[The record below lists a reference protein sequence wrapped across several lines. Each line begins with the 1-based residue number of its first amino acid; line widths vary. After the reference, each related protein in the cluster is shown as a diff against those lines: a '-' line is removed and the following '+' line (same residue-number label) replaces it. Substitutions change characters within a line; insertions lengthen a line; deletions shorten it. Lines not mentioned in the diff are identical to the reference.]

1 MRSHC
6 NSRRRGLF
14 LVAASCPEL
23 LLLWATV
30 NPRSRAEGLR
40 WLPSVGILQGLAA
53 ATAAESNHWSRLLM
67 PKHRQGLR
75 AMNVDIAS
83 YLSNPQGH
91 AIRSHAL

>member
-1 MRSHC
+1 MPSRC
-6 NSRRRGLF
+6 NSRHRGLF

-30 NPRSRAEGLR
+30 NPPSRAEGLP
-40 WLPSVGILQGLAA
+40 WLPSDGILQDPAA
-53 ATAAESNHWSRLLM
+53 ATAAESNHWSRPFM
-67 PKHRQGLR
+67 PKHRQGPR
-75 AMNVDIAS
+75 AMNVSIAS